1 MDVPYYVMVPLH
13 LLYVW
18 YDIQSF
24 GYAFLYMLWIRLICL
39 QRQRRRLSFCTIF
52 VFDMLWNAS
61 FTDDMLRNVP
71 YAVDMLRNI
80 SYAIDML
87 QLLCA
92 PFAMNW
98 YVLKC
103 PICHWYVP
111 ITLCSIRYGSNMLWM
126 TWYVWFGIYWDGILE
141 NSCILPYIMIPYS
154 FETVPF
160 VLNMLCHLL
169 SRFWLTPLLYKSFRS
184 ACHSSRCLIW
194 AEAVDSYSE

>member
-1 MDVPYYVMVPLH
+1 MLHSLIICFEMFHMSLICSGTFHLPLICSNYSVLH
-13 LLYVW
+13 LLWTDMFWNVLSAIDKLRYV
-18 YDIQSF
+18 SF
-24 GYAFLYMLWIRLICL
+24 V
-39 QRQRRRLSFCTIF
+39 T
-52 VFDMLWNAS
+52 
-61 FTDDMLRNVP
+61 
-71 YAVDMLRNI
+71 
-80 SYAIDML
+80 DML

-111 ITLCSIRYGSNMLWM
+111 ITLCSIRYGSNMFWM

-141 NSCILPYIMIPYS
+141 NSCILPCIMIPYS

-169 SRFWLTPLLYKSFRS
+169 SRFLLTPLLYKSFRS
-184 ACHSSRCLIW
+184 ACHSSRCWFGLR
-194 AEAVDSYSE
+194 